1 MCRNYDKIKLK
12 VLQKNADVI
21 IRTIWIKYTLVTPKN
36 KTKNWRKISHVN
48 IVPKQLLA
56 RDFPPSLLLPKER
69 FRFLTGT
76 FGRTLTCAAAA
87 TVTQNFMGKR

>member
-1 MCRNYDKIKLK
+1 MCGPPQILNLNYAP
-12 VLQKNADVI
+12 V
-21 IRTIWIKYTLVTPKN
+21 KYTLVTPKN

-76 FGRTLTCAAAA
+76 FGRTLTCTVLRRRRGALLAG
-87 TVTQNFMGKR
+87 VTQNFMGKR